1 MEARGARGGGAAVSL
16 SAPAGPRR
24 EGGERVSMAPGLR
37 GPRGRG
43 ARSGSSSS
51 RRSRDAQLGG
61 RCASGA
67 RPATPPSLPVACAA
81 WCHRAAAAPSSGR
94 RTSPAPRAPHT
105 NFCPASPTC
114 ARASDLRSRGS
125 ARRAVRVAAKA
136 APPRGEDL
144 APVALGPPRLG
155 GRRLAARQRPA
166 APAGH
171 GSGARALW
179 DSGESGPCAP
189 PPPRGPG
196 ARRSRSLSLREGTGS
211 ASCRPGS
218 CELSQAERGGN
229 AVTRNWDQGLC
240 AFHPTDTFSEPDRM
254 AARFGCVRG
263 ECECVSVNFWKSN

>member
-1 MEARGARGGGAAVSL
+1 
-16 SAPAGPRR
+16 
-24 EGGERVSMAPGLR
+24 MAPGLR

-51 RRSRDAQLGG
+51 RRSRGAQLGG

-67 RPATPPSLPVACAA
+67 RPAAPPSLPVACAA

-125 ARRAVRVAAKA
+125 ARRAVRVAAEA

-144 APVALGPPRLG
+144 APVALVPRRLG

-171 GSGARALW
+171 GSVARALQ

-189 PPPRGPG
+189 PPRADRGLGAAGAFPSAKGRG
-196 ARRSRSLSLREGTGS
+196 ARAAGRDLVSCPKRSAAGTLSPETGTRGS
-211 ASCRPGS
+211 V
-218 CELSQAERGGN
+218 LS
-229 AVTRNWDQGLC
+229 TRLIVSQS
-240 AFHPTDTFSEPDRM
+240 PTEWPPDL
-254 AARFGCVRG
+254 GVCVVSVS
-263 ECECVSVNFWKSN
+263 VSVNFWKSN